1 MNYISYLLFKLSI
14 FTGRRKIRTA
24 KREFSYFYDMSVLE
38 KFKSIRTFVF
48 DVDGVMTDG
57 SVLVYETG
65 EQVRRMNTRDGYSLQ
80 LAVKKGYRVL
90 VISGGSSEGVRRRL
104 EYLGIRDINL
114 NVHNKIEVLQE
125 YVRKYDLHEKDM
137 LYMGDDIPDLG
148 AMQQVGLACA
158 PADAAPEIRHIAAYI
173 SSFNGGH
180 GCVRDVIEKVL
191 KLNGHWEIDLAVAS
205 K

>member
-1 MNYISYLLFKLSI
+1 
-14 FTGRRKIRTA
+14 
-24 KREFSYFYDMSVLE
+24 MSVLE

-57 SVLVYETG
+57 SVQVFETG

-80 LAVKKGYRVL
+80 LAIKKGYRVV

-104 EYLGIRDINL
+104 LYLGIHDIFL
-114 NVHNKIEVLQE
+114 EAHDKVAILQH
-125 YVRKYDLHEKDM
+125 YVRDHGLEEKDM
-137 LYMGDDIPDLG
+137 LYMGDDIPDFA
-148 AMQQVGLACA
+148 AMHFVGLPCA

-173 SSFNGGH
+173 SSFGGGQ
-180 GCVRDVIEKVL
+180 GCVRGVIEKVL
-191 KLNGHWEIDLAVAS
+191 KLNGHWEQNNHSIAS

>member
-1 MNYISYLLFKLSI
+1 
-14 FTGRRKIRTA
+14 
-24 KREFSYFYDMSVLE
+24 MSVLE

-57 SVLVYETG
+57 NVQVTDKG
-65 EQVRRMNTRDGYSLQ
+65 EQWRTMNTKDGYSLQ

-90 VISGGSSEGVRRRL
+90 VISGGQSEGVRLRL
-104 EYLGIRDINL
+104 EGLGIKDVFLHVKDKMERLRAYMQEHDL
-114 NVHNKIEVLQE
+114 GIE
-125 YVRKYDLHEKDM
+125 DM
-137 LYMGDDIPDLG
+137 LYMGDDIPDYG
-148 AMQQVGLACA
+148 VMKQVGLACA

-191 KLNGHWEIDLAVAS
+191 KLNGHWELDTSIAS

>member
-1 MNYISYLLFKLSI
+1 MSI
-14 FTGRRKIRTA
+14 
-24 KREFSYFYDMSVLE
+24 LE

-65 EQVRRMNTRDGYSLQ
+65 EQIRRMSTRDGYCLQ
-80 LAVKKGYRVL
+80 LAIKKGYRVL
-90 VISGGSSEGVRRRL
+90 VISGGTSEGVRQRL
-104 EYLGIRDINL
+104 EYLGITDIFL
-114 NVHNKIEVLQE
+114 KAKDKKELLIQYAKQHQLE
-125 YVRKYDLHEKDM
+125 EKDM
-137 LYMGDDIPDLG
+137 LYMGDDIPDYG
-148 AMQQVGLACA
+148 VMKHVGLACA

-173 SSFNGGH
+173 SSFGGGQ

-191 KLNGHWEIDLAVAS
+191 KLNGQWDLDLSIGS